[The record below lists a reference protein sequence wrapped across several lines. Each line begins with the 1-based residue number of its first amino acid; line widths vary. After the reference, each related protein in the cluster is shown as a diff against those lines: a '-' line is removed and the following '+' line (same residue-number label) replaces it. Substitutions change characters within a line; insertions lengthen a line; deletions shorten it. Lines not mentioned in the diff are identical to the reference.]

1 MKRIFFYTVLTA
13 AMVMSC
19 GLFAG
24 EKTIT
29 VFAAASTTDAMKE
42 ISKAFTAANGIKV
55 RLNLASSGQLAR
67 QMEQGAKADF
77 YLSASR
83 RWGKYA
89 KEKGLLDNKTI
100 KEFMKN
106 TLVIITPPESK
117 LKPFEITA
125 KTDLPAMF
133 KGRLSIGDPRH
144 VPAGKYAVKSLK
156 YYKWY
161 NALKPRFLPAKDV
174 RSALMV
180 VELGESEMGI
190 VYSTDAKKSKKVK
203 VVSVFPEAS
212 HPPIVY
218 VCAVCK
224 DGAPAAAKFEAFLT
238 GPKGAAVLKK
248 YGFQPMAK

>member
-1 MKRIFFYTVLTA
+1 MKRTFFYSALTV
-13 AMVMSC
+13 AMTMAC

-42 ISKAFTAANGIKV
+42 ISDAFTAENGVKV
-55 RLNLASSGQLAR
+55 RLNLGSSGQLAR

-77 YLSASR
+77 FLSASK
-83 RWGKYA
+83 RWGDYA
-89 KEKGLLDNKTI
+89 KEKGMLDNATL

-106 TLVIITPPESK
+106 TLVIITPLDSK
-117 LKPFEITA
+117 IKPFEITA

-133 KGRLSIGDPRH
+133 KGRLSIGDPKH
-144 VPAGKYAVKSLK
+144 VPAGKYAVGALK
-156 YYKWY
+156 YYKWLG
-161 NALKPRFLPAKDV
+161 ALKPRFQPAKDV

-180 VELGESEMGI
+180 VELGETDMGI

-224 DGAPAAAKFEAFLT
+224 DADPSAAKFEAFLT

-248 YGFQPMAK
+248 YGFLPMTK